1 MRIKEFFNYREKH
14 ATLLIILTV
23 ITIFFTHPFL
33 KYPFDVYFHLNKIS
47 LEYNVDVIPK
57 GKILWHYLWAK
68 LFYLF
73 NIDNTQIFIR
83 AKIIHITQILIT
95 FFSVFFLSNVIIRN
109 LFVNIEN
116 IQVKYLAYWS
126 TIIWFTIF
134 ATSSVGQH
142 QVWILWYSINY
153 QITLPLVLLIT
164 GLTLSIIFESLSFR
178 KNIFYAVYIFTISF
192 FILTIHAAEFLYF
205 LMYLGVLLIV
215 SIDKIFLV
223 FKRYP
228 YYAFFSSIISIIAI
242 TVFLDFIK
250 SFSYREPLLLK
261 YMSFEKLPELL
272 YKINSDGA
280 FIISRLNRAFAS
292 INELI
297 NLSIFL
303 MIIIILIFFYRRY
316 KKYTPLLHLR
326 MFVFIVITSLFIL
339 IPVIQFTA
347 GLAGLVTYPQ
357 LAHRLYY
364 SSLLFVLVPSASFYV
379 LSLLQK
385 RNLLIVNLTIITLLL
400 GTFIYSKYDIG
411 HNQNYYKNIISIKNS
426 FSERKMGFNLSPQ
439 NIMIIGKELKKYEN
453 NANSTDLYFY
463 AREDI
468 AFILKKIYNKN
479 VYFPNL
485 RKGKRLDVEKYML
498 EYKKDKTHKNIILFT
513 VPKGFPDYEPY
524 K

>member
-1 MRIKEFFNYREKH
+1 M
-14 ATLLIILTV
+14 
-23 ITIFFTHPFL
+23 
-33 KYPFDVYFHLNKIS
+33 YFHLNKIS
-47 LEYNVDVIPK
+47 LEYNVDSMPK
-57 GKILWHYLWAK
+57 GRMLWHYLWAK
-68 LFYLF
+68 FFYLF

-83 AKIIHITQILIT
+83 ARVIHIMQALIT

-153 QITLPLVLLIT
+153 QITLPLILLIT
-164 GLTLSIIFESLSFR
+164 GLILSIIFESLSFI
-178 KNIFYAVYIFTISF
+178 KNIFYVVCIFAISF

-205 LMYLGVLLIV
+205 LMYLSVLPIV
-215 SIDKIFLV
+215 FIDKIFLL
-223 FKRYP
+223 FKRHP
-228 YYAFFSSIISIIAI
+228 YYAFFSAVIVVIALKSFI
-242 TVFLDFIK
+242 VFIK
-250 SFSYREPLLLK
+250 DFSYREPLLLK

-280 FIISRLNRAFAS
+280 FIISRLNRAFVG

-297 NLSIFL
+297 YLSVFL
-303 MIIIILIFFYRRY
+303 MIIMLLLFFYRRY
-316 KKYTPLLHLR
+316 KKYTPLLYVR
-326 MFVFIVITSLFIL
+326 IFIFIVIASLFIF
-339 IPVIQFTA
+339 IPVLQFTA

-357 LAHRLYY
+357 LVYRFYY
-364 SSLLFVLVPSASFYV
+364 SSLLFVIVPSASFYF

-385 RNLLIVNLTIITLLL
+385 RNLLIINLTIIALLL

-411 HNQNYYKNIISIKNS
+411 HHQNYYKNIISIKNS
-426 FSERKMGFNLSPQ
+426 FNERKVGFNLSPR

-463 AREDI
+463 SREDI

-479 VYFPNL
+479 VYLPNI
-485 RKGKRLDVEKYML
+485 RKGRRLDVKKYIV
-498 EYKKDKTHKNIILFT
+498 EYERDKRHKNIILFT